1 MGGEPDEQELQKA
14 LLMSLQPAPE
24 AKRSKPRDGFVAEPQ
39 DAASHARMTERELR
53 AAAAEQRMLAL
64 QRPSHDKA
72 ASTTSSQPVP
82 HITGDLLPF
91 PDVEKLFSIVFGS
104 KVSKEVITQWCH
116 QGFRFSPE
124 LETSLGLVQREGGP
138 CGVLAPVQAM
148 VLKYLIFDHPEGQ
161 DGPCHSAGSQ
171 TPTRRPVNFGDYVA
185 SALVFTDLQRTRALL
200 SAMAEILWL
209 IGGKKKAVVAVLN
222 TATSLSEDGEKME
235 EQDEAISKKL
245 EGISLHS
252 AVDLQRFVRV
262 FSFASMSSLLNQLGS
277 LLPIFRSRVG
287 ALLFLFSALL
297 SRGLEAIQLD
307 RDDPGQPL
315 VTAPFGHAS
324 QEIVNLL
331 ICGHAV
337 PEVFD
342 GNMDVGG
349 GMTVKGIPSK
359 VEVGFLTLLEAFK
372 YCTVGQFLK
381 RPKWP
386 IWVVGSES
394 HYTVLF
400 AIQSNIQ
407 DENELEDR
415 ERLIRQAFDSHDQS
429 GGGGFISANSVQQL
443 VRDMNISMPHETLE
457 RLCSNE
463 FVVWNELWQAL
474 HQIEK
479 SKGGLKDTDA
489 AGGTK
494 QFEIYHFNGIA
505 KTVGNNSSSV
515 QQCPRLTKLRVTV
528 PPKWTPEEYMLDYKT
543 SSSEK
548 GAEAGESSTDMNKEK
563 TSKEAP
569 AQHAPIVDCIRTRWE
584 RAACNWAGDA
594 PSIV

>member
-1 MGGEPDEQELQKA
+1 MGGEPDELELQKA

-24 AKRSKPRDGFVAEPQ
+24 AKRSKPRDGSLAEPQ
-39 DAASHARMTERELR
+39 DVTAQARMTERELR

-64 QRPSHDKA
+64 QR
-72 ASTTSSQPVP
+72 ASATSSISRQPSS
-82 HITGDLLPF
+82 HIAGHPLPL
-91 PDVEKLFSIVFGS
+91 PDAEKLFSIVFGS
-104 KVSKEVITQWCH
+104 NVSKEIITQWCH
-116 QGFRFSPE
+116 QGFRFSTDG
-124 LETSLGLVQREGGP
+124 ETSLGLVQREGGP

-148 VLKYLIFDHPEGQ
+148 VLKYLFFEHTEGQ
-161 DGPCHSAGSQ
+161 DGPSSTGNLASSSGSMD
-171 TPTRRPVNFGDYVA
+171 FCD
-185 SALVFTDLQRTRALL
+185 DLDRTLIFSDVSRTRALL

-209 IGGKKKAVVAVLN
+209 VGGKKKAVVAVLN
-222 TATSLSEDGEKME
+222 AATLLSEYGGKEE
-235 EQDEAISKKL
+235 EQDEAISQRL

-252 AVDLQRFVRV
+252 AVDLQRLLKIYTFT
-262 FSFASMSSLLNQLGS
+262 SISSLLHQLGN

-400 AIQSNIQ
+400 ALKCNIQ

-415 ERLIRQAFDSHDQS
+415 ERQIRQAFDSHDQS
-429 GGGGFISANSVQQL
+429 GGGGFIVANSVQQL
-443 VRDMNISMPHETLE
+443 VRDMKISMPRDMLDN
-457 RLCSNE
+457 LCSNE
-463 FVVWNELWQAL
+463 FVVWNEFWQAL

-479 SKGGLKDTDA
+479 SKGGLKNTDA

-505 KTVGNNSSSV
+505 KTVGNSSSI
-515 QQCPRLTKLRVTV
+515 QQRPRLTKLRVTV

-543 SSSEK
+543 TSPEKCTDAGSSM
-548 GAEAGESSTDMNKEK
+548 DLNKEK
-563 TSKEAP
+563 TAKEAP
-569 AQHAPIVDCIRTRWE
+569 PQHAPIVDCIRTRWE
-584 RAACNWAGDA
+584 RATCNWDGDA

>member
-14 LLMSLQPAPE
+14 LLLSLQPVPE
-24 AKRSKPRDGFVAEPQ
+24 AKRSKPRDGPLAEPQ
-39 DAASHARMTERELR
+39 DVAAQARRTERELR
-53 AAAAEQRMLAL
+53 AAAAEQRMLAV
-64 QRPSHDKA
+64 QKAHDKA
-72 ASTTSSQPVP
+72 VSTSSIQPSL
-82 HITGDLLPF
+82 HIVGHPLPI
-91 PDVEKLFSIVFGS
+91 PDAEKLFTMVFGS
-104 KVSKEVITQWCH
+104 NVSKEIITQWCH
-116 QGFRFSPE
+116 QGFRFSADPN
-124 LETSLGLVQREGGP
+124 TSLGLVQREGGP

-148 VLKYLIFDHPEGQ
+148 VLKYLLFERMEGQ
-161 DGPCHSAGSQ
+161 DDPSHLAGN
-171 TPTRRPVNFGDYVA
+171 PTSTKHLDDI
-185 SALVFTDLQRTRALL
+185 SDCTLVFSDVQRTRALL
-200 SAMAEILWL
+200 SALAEILWL
-209 IGGKKKAVVAVLN
+209 IGGKKMAVIAVLN
-222 TATSLSEDGEKME
+222 TSSLISEDAEKE
-235 EQDEAISKKL
+235 EQDEAISQQL
-245 EGISLHS
+245 EGISLNS
-252 AVDLQRFVRV
+252 AADLERLVRICT
-262 FSFASMSSLLNQLGS
+262 FTSMPSLLHQLRN

-315 VTAPFGHAS
+315 VTSPFGHAS

-359 VEVGFLTLLEAFK
+359 VEIGFLTLLEAFK

-400 AIQSNIQ
+400 ALQCNIQ

-415 ERLIRQAFDSHDQS
+415 ERRIRQAFDSHDQS
-429 GGGGFISANSVQQL
+429 GGGGFIVANSVPQL
-443 VRDMNISMPHETLE
+443 LRDMNISMPRDMLQN
-457 RLCSNE
+457 LCSNE

-479 SKGGLKDTDA
+479 SKGGLKNTDA
-489 AGGTK
+489 IGGTK

-505 KTVGNNSSSV
+505 KTVGNSSSI
-515 QQCPRLTKLRVTV
+515 QQRPQLSKLRVSV
-528 PPKWTPEEYMLDYKT
+528 PPKWTPEEYMLDYKS

-548 GAEAGESSTDMNKEK
+548 ASDAGSSMDLNKEK
-563 TSKEAP
+563 IAKEEP

-584 RAACNWAGDA
+584 RATCNWAGDA

>member
-1 MGGEPDEQELQKA
+1 MGGDPDEQELQKA

-24 AKRSKPRDGFVAEPQ
+24 AKRSKPRDGPVVESQDVAAQ
-39 DAASHARMTERELR
+39 TRMTERELR
-53 AAAAEQRMLAL
+53 AAAAEQRMLAY
-64 QRPSHDKA
+64 QRAHEKAAPTTSALPSHQVLGNPLSLAD
-72 ASTTSSQPVP
+72 S
-82 HITGDLLPF
+82 
-91 PDVEKLFSIVFGS
+91 EKLFTMVFGS
-104 KVSKEVITQWCH
+104 SVSKEIITQWCH
-116 QGFRFSPE
+116 QGFRFSTDP
-124 LETSLGLVQREGGP
+124 ETSLGLVQREGGP

-148 VLKYLIFDHPEGQ
+148 VLKYLLFEHGEGL
-161 DGPCHSAGSQ
+161 DGPFHSGN
-171 TPTRRPVNFGDYVA
+171 PTSTVRLDA
-185 SALVFTDLQRTRALL
+185 SCNTSGCALVFSDVQRTRALL

-209 IGGKKKAVVAVLN
+209 VGGKMKAVVAVLD
-222 TATSLSEDGEKME
+222 TGMFLSGVGGKEE
-235 EQDEAISKKL
+235 EQDEAISQKL
-245 EGISLHS
+245 EGISLNS
-252 AVDLQRFVRV
+252 AVDLQRNLRICTFT
-262 FSFASMSSLLNQLGS
+262 SMSSLLNQLRN

-297 SRGLEAIQLD
+297 SRGLEEIQSD

-400 AIQSNIQ
+400 ALQHNIQ

-415 ERLIRQAFDSHDQS
+415 ERRIRQAFDSHDQS
-429 GGGGFISANSVQQL
+429 GGGGFIVASSMQQL
-443 VRDMNISMPHETLE
+443 LRDMNIAMPREMVDN
-457 RLCSNE
+457 LCANE
-463 FVVWNELWQAL
+463 FVVWNELCQAL

-479 SKGGLKDTDA
+479 SKGGLKNTDA
-489 AGGTK
+489 AGGSK

-505 KTVGNNSSSV
+505 KSVGNNSSSI
-515 QQCPRLTKLRVTV
+515 QQRPRLTKLRVSV
-528 PPKWTPEEYMLDYKT
+528 PPKWTPEEYMLDIK
-543 SSSEK
+543 SSSSDTCADTVSSMGLNAEK
-548 GAEAGESSTDMNKEK
+548 PKE
-563 TSKEAP
+563 EP

-584 RAACNWAGDA
+584 RATCNWAGDA